1 MLNNKLKKYLTL
13 IIILLGFFYSCF
25 LGYNYINK
33 YDVLKNV
40 DGQIQNT
47 YFFEK
52 EGGTPSYWH
61 EAYKIKKE
69 RENNLKNFISSGNKY
84 EFEYLPSR
92 LVYFYY
98 ALVGQKIKKKIA
110 NTNEEVFIT
119 NNYKFGLILI
129 QNLFYLICLIYFY
142 ISLRVY
148 FPNIS
153 IITLSSIFLFL
164 SFEPTLNQWN
174 RVLYSE
180 TIFFGLQILAI
191 SFLLSYNY
199 KTPLKNVVLFGI
211 ILSLMY
217 LQRSVSI
224 YYFLI
229 AFLYFYI
236 FFKKKFIFNAIII
249 GLFYLSSHLFVG
261 FQNLNRDG
269 KIYFLPIL
277 AKEDLYGYF
286 VPKILK
292 YSENEMYVKSFQTR
306 HDKINNFVKENNLV
320 SEEFIDIDARQR
332 IANNNFA
339 ESIEII
345 FKHPIGSL
353 KEYLVSLTHY
363 FLLKP
368 NEIHFLQENN
378 TTYNGHF
385 YNSDKFKNEF
395 IFKVIYSLCIYVISL
410 IGLYYIFKKKKF
422 KILFLLISSILYFSL
437 PVAWH
442 KQSSYLAPVL
452 IYIAVFFGVG
462 LNNLINYINKVKN
475 VR

>member
-180 TIFFGLQILAI
+180 TIFFGLQILAP
-191 SFLLSYNY
+191 
-199 KTPLKNVVLFGI
+199 K
-211 ILSLMY
+211 
-217 LQRSVSI
+217 SI
-224 YYFLI
+224 M
-229 AFLYFYI
+229 
-236 FFKKKFIFNAIII
+236 
-249 GLFYLSSHLFVG
+249 
-261 FQNLNRDG
+261 
-269 KIYFLPIL
+269 P
-277 AKEDLYGYF
+277 
-286 VPKILK
+286 
-292 YSENEMYVKSFQTR
+292 
-306 HDKINNFVKENNLV
+306 
-320 SEEFIDIDARQR
+320 
-332 IANNNFA
+332 
-339 ESIEII
+339 
-345 FKHPIGSL
+345 
-353 KEYLVSLTHY
+353 
-363 FLLKP
+363 
-368 NEIHFLQENN
+368 
-378 TTYNGHF
+378 
-385 YNSDKFKNEF
+385 
-395 IFKVIYSLCIYVISL
+395 
-410 IGLYYIFKKKKF
+410 
-422 KILFLLISSILYFSL
+422 
-437 PVAWH
+437 
-442 KQSSYLAPVL
+442 
-452 IYIAVFFGVG
+452 
-462 LNNLINYINKVKN
+462 
-475 VR
+475 